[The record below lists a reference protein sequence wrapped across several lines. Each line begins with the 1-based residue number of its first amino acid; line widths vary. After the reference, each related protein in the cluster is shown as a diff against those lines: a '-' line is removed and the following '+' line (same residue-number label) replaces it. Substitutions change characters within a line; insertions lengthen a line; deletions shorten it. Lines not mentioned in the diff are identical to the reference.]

1 MRIVIES
8 IPHNHQRYP
17 TAGDWQV
24 HPATN
29 DITILVSETGVN
41 IYNYLLAMHELSE
54 AIWCLAHGVTQ
65 REVDMWDIHHEHM
78 HDSDPTNPL
87 YLREP
92 GDDPMAPYNP
102 GHRLGDLVERLMSFG
117 LNADFNHYEAILND
131 LDNRYGRP
139 KTRISDEA
147 THLAGLSG
155 RLGRRYAGESTATDY
170 GRRSTVVPR
179 SQSAQQAQAQ
189 AGDPEDDQG
198 KSGNQEPQTDP
209 RIPRRSDEE
218 AYPVKIP
225 PERPKTGQGEG

>member
-1 MRIVIES
+1 MRIVIET
-8 IPHNHQRYP
+8 IPHTHQRYP
-17 TAGDWQV
+17 TAGDWQL

-54 AIWCLAHGVTQ
+54 VIWCLAHGVTQ

-102 GHRLGDLVERLMSFG
+102 GHRLGLIVEQLMAFG
-117 LNADFNHYEAILND
+117 INADFNHYGAIIND

-147 THLAGLSG
+147 ASLSG
-155 RLGRRYAGESTATDY
+155 RQIYGGADYAGH
-170 GRRSTVVPR
+170 GRRSTVF
-179 SQSAQQAQAQ
+179 QAQ

-198 KSGNQEPQTDP
+198 KSGNQEPQVDP
-209 RIPRRSDEE
+209 RVPRRSDEE

-225 PERPKTGQGEG
+225 PERPKTDQGER